1 LHCHRPVQ
9 NSTASM
15 LAQTC
20 KYLRARVH
28 ASLDEIGLYRGQQ
41 FVLCALWE
49 QEGIT
54 HSELADK
61 LHVQPATVTNAL
73 KRMEQAGL
81 VVRRQ
86 DARDRRVSRVYLT
99 DAGRDIRGA
108 VEQVWGELEAKTFA
122 GFSTEERAKLCDFLC
137 RIRENLV
144 RETVSDRS
152 RE

>member
-1 LHCHRPVQ
+1 
-9 NSTASM
+9 M

-28 ASLDEIGLYRGQQ
+28 TSLDEIGLYRGQQ

-49 QEGIT
+49 REGIT
-54 HSELADK
+54 HSELASK

-81 VVRRQ
+81 VVRRH
-86 DARDRRVSRVYLT
+86 DARDHRVSRVYLT
-99 DAGRDIRGA
+99 DAGRDIREA
-108 VEQVWGELEAKTFA
+108 VERVWGELEAQTFA
-122 GFSTEERAKLCDFLC
+122 GFSAEERARLCDFLC

-144 RETVSDRS
+144 GEAASNRS